1 MTPKDDLFEQND
13 DKGEGAAGDQ
23 VEGQAAEQPEPYT
36 GETPGQI
43 LRAAREA
50 KGLSTQQVA
59 DSLRLRNAVVEMIEA
74 DDYDKLSSP
83 TFVRGY
89 LRSFSKA
96 LEVDEKRV
104 FEAYRAMG
112 FGEVAASTITMQS
125 FSKRKV
131 RERNDSRLMLISYL
145 IIAIVIAMA
154 VIWWWQ
160 DSQAGN
166 NSQSLTEQVFGA
178 ADSAEQGA
186 DQASD
191 QASGAR
197 TPVTRRVTE
206 DDVRSAIVG
215 DAGDT
220 DAADTDA
227 ETDADSDAA
236 SATNSD
242 AARTNSNQGSAD
254 TTVSGGAL
262 TSADNQTAGNSAS
275 DESAT
280 NNDAA
285 QTVTEAPQNTNRDN
299 AVDTP
304 ESGQVV
310 SESPTASASN
320 SADELVLTF
329 SDACWVKVTDATDE
343 VLAIGTKV
351 AGYTMP
357 LNGQAP
363 FDVILC
369 KPEAVSMTYNGEQ
382 VDLSGYRRNRSVT
395 MTLN

>member
-13 DKGEGAAGDQ
+13 GKGEGVAADQ
-23 VEGQAAEQPEPYT
+23 VEGQTEEPQPEPYT

-59 DSLRLRNAVVEMIEA
+59 DSLRLRNVVVEIIEA
-74 DDYDKLSSP
+74 DEYDKLSSP

-160 DSQAGN
+160 DTQAGN
-166 NSQSLTEQVFGA
+166 NGQSLTEQVLGTDA
-178 ADSAEQGA
+178 QGSAQAG
-186 DQASD
+186 DQ
-191 QASGAR
+191 R

-206 DDVRSAIVG
+206 ADVRSAIVDDATGTEAEVSANDSVGG
-215 DAGDT
+215 DFGDNTAGDT
-220 DAADTDA
+220 GTDVETGA
-227 ETDADSDAA
+227 ETG
-236 SATNSD
+236 ATNSD
-242 AARTNSNQGSAD
+242 ASRTSGTALRSETRTAGGSTNTTAAGSTDTGSAN
-254 TTVSGGAL
+254 TG
-262 TSADNQTAGNSAS
+262 SANTA
-275 DESAT
+275 AT
-280 NNDAA
+280 NYDAA
-285 QTVTEAPQNTNRDN
+285 QA
-299 AVDTP
+299 A
-304 ESGQVV
+304 
-310 SESPTASASN
+310 
-320 SADELVLTF
+320 ADQLVITF

-382 VDLSGYRRNRSVT
+382 VDLSGYRRSRSVT

>member
-13 DKGEGAAGDQ
+13 GKGEGVADNQ

-59 DSLRLRNAVVEMIEA
+59 DSLRLRNVVVEIIEA
-74 DDYDKLSSP
+74 DEYDKLSSP

-160 DSQAGN
+160 DTQAGN
-166 NSQSLTEQVFGA
+166 NAQSLTEKVLGTT
-178 ADSAEQGA
+178 SSSEQS
-186 DQASD
+186 SD
-191 QASGAR
+191 QR

-206 DDVRSAIVG
+206 EDVRSAIVDDASG
-215 DAGDT
+215 AEAQVSTDDSIGGEFGDNVGSAVRTNTGTDAGTGAETGATGSDASRAT
-220 DAADTDA
+220 NTNQPTTGNNDAAPRT
-227 ETDADSDAA
+227 ESPTAA
-236 SATNSD
+236 GSTNNTAAGTANTGATGENLD
-242 AARTNSNQGSAD
+242 RQA
-254 TTVSGGAL
+254 
-262 TSADNQTAGNSAS
+262 
-275 DESAT
+275 AT

-285 QTVTEAPQNTNRDN
+285 QTA
-299 AVDTP
+299 
-304 ESGQVV
+304 
-310 SESPTASASN
+310 
-320 SADELVLTF
+320 ADQLVMTF
-329 SDACWVKVTDATDE
+329 SDACWVKVTDATGE
-343 VLAIGTKV
+343 VIAIGTKV

-382 VDLSGYRRNRSVT
+382 VDLSGYRRSRSVT

>member
-1 MTPKDDLFEQND
+1 MTRKDDLFDQDNASD
-13 DKGEGAAGDQ
+13 GANE
-23 VEGQAAEQPEPYT
+23 VAAEQAAAEQDVQPYT

-50 KGLSTQQVA
+50 KGLSTQQLA

-154 VIWWWQ
+154 VLWWWQ
-160 DSQAGN
+160 DSNASGQAEDLANQILGI
-166 NSQSLTEQVFGA
+166 EQV
-178 ADSAEQGA
+178 SEAE
-186 DQASD
+186 DD
-191 QASGAR
+191 AR

-206 DDVRSAIVG
+206 DQARRSNGVVNT
-215 DAGDT
+215 DT
-220 DAADTDA
+220 TDNV
-227 ETDADSDAA
+227 DSSRDGG
-236 SATNSD
+236 
-242 AARTNSNQGSAD
+242 SNGSAD
-254 TTVSGGAL
+254 SSDARNDVVSSTEDSND
-262 TSADNQTAGNSAS
+262 TS
-275 DESAT
+275 
-280 NNDAA
+280 NDTSSAA
-285 QTVTEAPQNTNRDN
+285 QTVTEQPRNSDSSNQQDTAQRSESSTNN
-299 AVDTP
+299 AESSP
-304 ESGQVV
+304 ESGQII
-310 SESPTASASN
+310 SEAPSSSTN
-320 SADELVLTF
+320 NNADELVLTF
-329 SDACWVKVTDATDE
+329 SEACWVKVTDANAE
-343 VLAIGTKV
+343 VIAIGTK
-351 AGYTMP
+351 AEGYTMP
-357 LNGQAP
+357 VAGQAP
-363 FDVILC
+363 FDIILC

-382 VDLSGYRRNRSVT
+382 VDLSGYRRSRSVT

>member
-13 DKGEGAAGDQ
+13 DKGEGAADNQ

-59 DSLRLRNAVVEMIEA
+59 DSLRLRNAVVVIIEA

-160 DSQAGN
+160 DSQAN
-166 NSQSLTEQVFGA
+166 NNAQSITEQLLGA
-178 ADSAEQGA
+178 NDSAEQA
-186 DQASD
+186 NDP
-191 QASGAR
+191 R
-197 TPVTRRVTE
+197 TPVSRRVTE
-206 DDVRSAIVG
+206 DDVGSAISDPSTATDDATG
-215 DAGDT
+215 TDTAGD
-220 DAADTDA
+220 DGANG
-227 ETDADSDAA
+227 ADSDTA
-236 SATNSD
+236 SHTSL
-242 AARTNSNQGSAD
+242 D
-254 TTVSGGAL
+254 TTVSGEAV
-262 TSADNQTAGNSAS
+262 TSVGTQVADRS
-275 DESAT
+275 ESEQGAT

-285 QTVTEAPQNTNRDN
+285 QVVTEAPQNTNRDN
-299 AVDTP
+299 AADTP

-310 SESPTASASN
+310 SESPTASAST
-320 SADELVLTF
+320 SADELVMTF
-329 SDACWVKVTDATDE
+329 SDACWVKVTDATGE
-343 VLAIGTKV
+343 VIAIGTKV

-382 VDLSGYRRNRSVT
+382 VDLTGYRRNRSVT

>member
-13 DKGEGAAGDQ
+13 DKGEGAAADQ

-50 KGLSTQQVA
+50 EGLSTQQVA
-59 DSLRLRNAVVEMIEA
+59 DSLRLRNAVVEIIEA
-74 DDYDKLSSP
+74 DDYDKLSST

-178 ADSAEQGA
+178 DDSAEQGA

-191 QASGAR
+191 QVSGAR

-215 DAGDT
+215 DAAGNGD
-220 DAADTDA
+220 ADTDA
-227 ETDADSDAA
+227 TD
-236 SATNSD
+236 SATDSD
-242 AARTNSNQGSAD
+242 AARTTSSNQVVID
-254 TTVSGGAL
+254 TTASGGAL
-262 TSADNQTAGNSAS
+262 TNADNQTADNSVS
-275 DESAT
+275 GEGAT

-285 QTVTEAPQNTNRDN
+285 QTVTEAPQNSNRGN
-299 AVDTP
+299 AEGSP

-310 SESPTASASN
+310 SESPSATAS
-320 SADELVLTF
+320 SADQLVFTF
-329 SDACWVKVTDATDE
+329 SDACWIKVTDATDE
-343 VLAIGTKV
+343 VLAIGTK
-351 AGYTMP
+351 AEGYTMP
-357 LNGQAP
+357 LSGQAP
-363 FDVILC
+363 FDIILC

>member
-13 DKGEGAAGDQ
+13 GKGEGAAADQ
-23 VEGQAAEQPEPYT
+23 VEGQTEEPQPEPYT

-59 DSLRLRNAVVEMIEA
+59 DSLRLRNVVVEIIEA
-74 DDYDKLSSP
+74 DEYDKLSSP

-160 DSQAGN
+160 DTQAGSN
-166 NSQSLTEQVFGA
+166 TQSLTEQVLGSG
-178 ADSAEQGA
+178 DSGSQS
-186 DQASD
+186 SD
-191 QASGAR
+191 QR

-206 DDVRSAIVG
+206 ADVRSAIVDDATGTEAEVSANDSVGG
-215 DAGDT
+215 DFGDNTAGDT
-220 DAADTDA
+220 GTDVETGA
-227 ETDADSDAA
+227 ETG
-236 SATNSD
+236 ATNSD
-242 AARTNSNQGSAD
+242 ASRTSGTALRSETRTAGGSTNTTAAGSTDTGSAN
-254 TTVSGGAL
+254 TG
-262 TSADNQTAGNSAS
+262 SANTRPANTGSANTA
-275 DESAT
+275 AT
-280 NNDAA
+280 NYDAA
-285 QTVTEAPQNTNRDN
+285 QA
-299 AVDTP
+299 A
-304 ESGQVV
+304 
-310 SESPTASASN
+310 
-320 SADELVLTF
+320 ADQLIITF